1 MVENRPCNIP
11 SSLDQRPISE
21 RFFDAKAAE
30 ALRKISKKYE
40 HITAKVDNGKKEVK
54 STDIAADRSQVV
66 TKLRGELFSRM
77 SPDALQRFITNE

>member
-11 SSLDQRPISE
+11 STLDQRPISE
-21 RFFDAKAAE
+21 RYFDARAAE
-30 ALRKISKKYE
+30 AFRKVNKKYVN
-40 HITAKVDNGKKEVK
+40 ITAKVDNGKKEIK

-77 SPDALQRFITNE
+77 APDAL